1 MTHGWTLLIAIF
13 LPAGI
18 STEKATAMVIRINRF
33 LFFASFPAE
42 RNIATDVI
50 LVHKND
56 REKRR
61 LGFSG
66 KSVMFALRKEVG

>member
-1 MTHGWTLLIAIF
+1 
-13 LPAGI
+13 
-18 STEKATAMVIRINRF
+18 MVIRINRF